1 MRLKKTICM
10 VLACMLIA
18 GTISVPVNAAGVTY
32 TDPEKGTMQLAISRA
47 SGSFSMSIPAKSKV
61 LANSSFPME
70 AGETVRINAS
80 YSPLD
85 ANMDFGLV
93 DSDGVFHY
101 FNTTNGS
108 IDKTIQIEKS
118 GSYTLQVRNNSS
130 TEVKVS
136 GFVNY

>member
-18 GTISVPVNAAGVTY
+18 ETISVPVNAAGVTY

-47 SGSFSMSIPAKSKV
+47 SGLFSMRIPAKSKV

-70 AGETVRINAS
+70 AGETVTINAS

-85 ANMDFGLV
+85 ASVDFGLV

-101 FNTTNGS
+101 FNVTDGS
-108 IDKTIQIEKS
+108 IDKTMQIEKS